1 VGEWKAQISMR
12 VRQALRVELE
22 EIAAREHR
30 KLGNLTELLIEWSS
44 KHLKEAGCTEE
55 LLRSEIRLRDDLVKH
70 RRAVHTP
77 KGK

>member
-1 VGEWKAQISMR
+1 VGEWKAQISLR

-30 KLGNLTELLIEWSS
+30 KLGNLVELLIEWGSRQ
-44 KHLKEAGCTEE
+44 LKEAGSTEE
-55 LLRSEIRLRDDLVKH
+55 LLQSRIRLREEVVTQ
-70 RRAVHTP
+70 RRTGHAP